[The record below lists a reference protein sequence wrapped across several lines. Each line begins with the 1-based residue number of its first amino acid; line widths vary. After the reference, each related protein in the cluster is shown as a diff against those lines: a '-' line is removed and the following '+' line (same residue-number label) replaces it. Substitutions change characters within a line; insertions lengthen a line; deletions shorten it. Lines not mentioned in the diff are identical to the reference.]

1 MKINKKINYKKGF
14 GFTLV
19 ELLVV
24 ISIMGILTIIVSSG
38 FVTSQQRSRDAAR
51 KANLKSLSDALNLYY
66 ADTGVFP
73 TAAYIN
79 GLILSEGEFS
89 TVINPSKTV
98 VYMKKVPK
106 EAVGGMKQFT
116 YEVSRTFKSFRIY
129 ANLENGEDNDCLKDS
144 GGVNLTV
151 VNGYSITGYSIT
163 KAESCIYVVTSS
175 NASINSL
182 P

>member
-66 ADTGVFP
+66 ADNGVFP

-79 GLILSEGEFS
+79 GLISSGGEFS
-89 TVINPSKTV
+89 TVITPTNTV

-106 EAVGGMKQFT
+106 EMSSGVQKFS
-116 YEVSRTFKSFRIY
+116 YEVSETFKSFRLY
-129 ANLENGEDNDCLKDS
+129 ANLENEEDIDCAKGA
-144 GGVNLTV
+144 GGVNLISPL
-151 VNGYSITGYSIT
+151 NGYAVDDSN
-163 KAESCIYVVTSS
+163 SCIYVITSS
-175 NASINSL
+175 NASVTNPL